1 MSFEITNT
9 LRSSSIIRVVD
20 VGYANVALANLAFN
34 ANETVDS
41 ASIKRVNWATTGN
54 IRVLRNGVDVLQL
67 YGTGEIRLDDFGH
80 SIANNSTGNVQ
91 ILVTTSGTIFL
102 ELSKD
107 TSYATAL
114 VG

>member
-1 MSFEITNT
+1 MAYEITNI
-9 LRSSSIIRVVD
+9 LRSSSIIRVTD
-20 VGYANVALANLAFN
+20 TGYANVSLANLAFN

-41 ASIKRVNWATTGN
+41 ASIKRVNWATTGS
-54 IRVLRNGVDVLQL
+54 ISVLRGGTTILNL
-67 YGTGEIRLDDFGH
+67 YGTGEIRLDDYGH

-107 TSYATAL
+107 TSYATPL

>member
-1 MSFEITNT
+1 MAYEITNT

-20 VGYANVALANLAFN
+20 TGYANVQLANLAFN

-67 YGTGEIRLDDFGH
+67 YGTGEIRFDEYGH

>member
-1 MSFEITNT
+1 MAYEITNT

-20 VGYANVALANLAFN
+20 TGYANVQLANLAFN

-41 ASIKRVNWATTGN
+41 ASIKRMNWATTGS
-54 IRVLRNGVDVLQL
+54 IRVIRGGLEVAHL
-67 YGTGEIRLDDFGH
+67 YGTGEIRLDDYGH

-91 ILVTTSGTIFL
+91 ILVATSGTIFL
-102 ELSKD
+102 ELSKE
-107 TSYATAL
+107 TSYATPL